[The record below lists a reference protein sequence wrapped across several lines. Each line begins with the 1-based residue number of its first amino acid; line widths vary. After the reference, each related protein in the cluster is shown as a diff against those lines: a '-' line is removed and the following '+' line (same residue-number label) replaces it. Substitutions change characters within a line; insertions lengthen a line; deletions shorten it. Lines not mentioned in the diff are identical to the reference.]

1 MKYIGESDRTLQK
14 RFSDHRGYVSNR
26 LLKKATGYHFNQP
39 GHSLSDMEVT
49 IVEKLHSQEGQFR
62 RIREKNYIQIFNT
75 KHKGM
80 NKYS

>member
-49 IVEKLHSQEGQFR
+49 IVEKDSSEELER
-62 RIREKNYIQIFNT
+62 RIISKYLTPSIRE
-75 KHKGM
+75 
-80 NKYS
+80 